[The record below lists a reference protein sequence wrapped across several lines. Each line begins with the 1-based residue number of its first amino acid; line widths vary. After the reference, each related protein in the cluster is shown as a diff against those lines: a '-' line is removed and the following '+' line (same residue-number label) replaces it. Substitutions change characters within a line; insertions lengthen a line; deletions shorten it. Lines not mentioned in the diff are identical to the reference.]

1 MDSKNL
7 GKYTAIIKSDE
18 YKKSLDLMADN
29 IIKASMKAPN
39 EATIEGRF
47 DMELFAF
54 FKKYFEPLGF
64 EYNPTKESSTAT
76 KRHVSKG
83 RADTAISAL
92 VIEFKQPSTLSS
104 ETQKRKQ

>member
-83 RADTAISAL
+83 RADTAISVL